1 MKKKKLKALVQTW
14 MRQSNEDELIGRDW
28 HTVRVEMKA
37 TARTRRNCAWEL
49 LRLLDDAEKEN
60 PSEEGPVRFSNTDC
74 ESV

>member
-37 TARTRRNCAWEL
+37 TARTRRNCAWDL
-49 LRLLDDAEKEN
+49 LKLLNDADKAN
-60 PSEEGPVRFSNTDC
+60 PSEEGFPRPACRDS
-74 ESV
+74 ESR